1 MQPLQLKLTAFG
13 PYKQCEVIDFTKLGD
28 QKLFV
33 ISGTTGAGKT
43 TIFDGIFYALYGSAS
58 GEDRSEVKGL
68 RSHFADDATPTSVD
82 LLFEMRGRT
91 YRVYRQLPYKKAG
104 NKSETP
110 GKVELYEMIDGV
122 ETPLV
127 DQQKTTEV
135 ATKIQALL
143 GLTKEQFK
151 QIVMLPQ
158 GEFQKLLT
166 SDTANKED
174 ILRKIF
180 KTSKYN
186 HMVDRLKEKRDAAQ
200 QDLRTAQTMQQHTI
214 HAIKQNLPVREE
226 SALFAYIEQPYVS
239 TKQLLAL
246 LADERA
252 FYEEALPTQ
261 QDTYRAASTQYEKM
275 RDERAASQRLNEDL
289 AKYAQL
295 KVTKQ
300 ALIAQQPAIETLK
313 QQCDDAKYAQQLE
326 PYDQQYRKAVSAL
339 KELRTTEQTYD
350 TALTQA
356 EASVTAAKQQLQQAT
371 TARQQVPEIEA
382 ELQQL
387 QPLLPVYKR
396 VDALRATD
404 AACKRT
410 LAQAKEQY
418 TKVQA
423 TYDEART
430 QYATEKQTYEQLVH
444 ASRTLTDVQQQLFE
458 EKQRAEAYTNY
469 AKVAT
474 EVTSFESRLEQA
486 TTTLQQATTQYEQLR
501 AAWLGNQAYVLA
513 QELVDG
519 APCPV
524 CGSTH
529 HEPHA
534 VVQATVNDTQL
545 EQARHDQDAAQ
556 RAYYSVMSQYDTA
569 KAQLMQLQQKA
580 QTVGVDV
587 ATRYDHERLNVLQ
600 QQFNTLNAQY
610 NEAQQLYR
618 TLTDREARMQQ
629 LERQRDEAAQTLQ
642 AAEQQFIQN
651 DALLQQQLQQLPTQF
666 ETKQALEKMIQQ
678 LQVQKQQLETQ
689 FETARANVEAAD
701 KQWSIANNNVVHI
714 QQQLTDAVRQ
724 QEEAEAQFKQR
735 VLAHF
740 TDGKH
745 HYTTAKNH
753 IPHIEQFT
761 AQIEQYKQQ
770 CYANEQALQANA
782 HYEGKSPIDLTQI
795 DAQIEQLKTTYET
808 LLAQYEQTK
817 RYVQYATKIEEQ
829 IRTNAAQIEALEAR
843 ATEIIHLYDL
853 LRGHNEQKISFE
865 RYLQIEYLEQI
876 IEAANER
883 LRPLSNGQFIL
894 RRSDRLETRGKQ
906 SGLGLDIYDAYTGQ
920 TRDVKTMSGGE
931 KFNAA
936 LCLALGIS
944 DMIQSYNGQVN
955 IDTMF
960 IDEGFGTLDDEALA
974 KAIDTLI
981 ELQKS
986 GRMIGLI
993 SHVSGL
999 KEAIPAVLEVKKQKE
1014 GYSHT
1019 AFHMK

>member
-13 PYKQCEVIDFTKLGD
+13 PYKQCETIDFTKLGD

-68 RSHFADDATPTSVD
+68 RSHFADDRTPTSVD

-127 DQQKTTEV
+127 DQQKATEV
-135 ATKIQALL
+135 SIKIQSLL

-180 KTSKYN
+180 KTSKYEN
-186 HMVDRLKEKRDAAQ
+186 MVERLKEKRNVAQ
-200 QDLRTAQTMQQHTI
+200 QDLMDAQTMQRHTI
-214 HAIKQNLPVREE
+214 QAIKQNLPVRDQ
-226 SALFAYIEQPYVS
+226 SGLFEYIEQPYVA
-239 TKQLLAL
+239 TTQLLTL
-246 LADERA
+246 LAEERA
-252 FYEEALPTQ
+252 FYDESLPHQKEAYTE
-261 QDTYRAASTQYEKM
+261 ASQQYEKM
-275 RDERAASQRLNEDL
+275 RDERAKSQRFNEDL
-289 AKYAQL
+289 AKYEQL
-295 KVTKQ
+295 KVTQ
-300 ALIAQQPAIETLK
+300 RQLEAQKPAIDTLK
-313 QQCDDAKYAQQLE
+313 QQRDDAQYAQKLE
-326 PYDQQYRKAVSAL
+326 PYDQQYRKAASAL
-339 KELRTTEQTYD
+339 KQIEAQQQTYEKE
-350 TALTQA
+350 LKQA
-356 EASVTAAKQQLQQAT
+356 TDKATAAKRALEEAT
-371 TARQQVPEIEA
+371 VARKQVPAIDAEI
-382 ELQQL
+382 QQC
-387 QPLLPVYKR
+387 QPLLPVYER
-396 VDALRATD
+396 VDALRAADQTCRK
-404 AACKRT
+404 ALTEAT
-410 LAQAKEQY
+410 AQHTKIKNAYEQAREQY
-418 TKVQA
+418 TN
-423 TYDEART
+423 D
-430 QYATEKQTYEQLVH
+430 KQTYEQL
-444 ASRTLTDVQQQLFE
+444 AAATRTLTDVQQQLFE
-458 EKQRAEAYTNY
+458 ENQRQEAHANYTT
-469 AKVAT
+469 AAT
-474 EVTSFESRLEQA
+474 ALASMES
-486 TTTLQQATTQYEQLR
+486 TVQQATADLQHTTAHYEELR

-529 HEPHA
+529 HAPHA
-534 VVQATVNDTQL
+534 VAQATVNDGEL
-545 EQARHDQDAAQ
+545 EKARQQQDEAQ
-556 RAYYSVMSQYDTA
+556 RAYYSATSQYDTA
-569 KAQLMQLQQKA
+569 KTQLSQLAQKA
-580 QTVGVDV
+580 TAIGVNIS
-587 ATRYDHERLNVLQ
+587 TPYDHERLQALQ
-600 QQFNTLNAQY
+600 QQFNTLNKQQQQ
-610 NEAQQLYR
+610 AQQLYS
-618 TLTDREARMQQ
+618 TLKEREQNVLQ
-629 LERQRDEAAQTLQ
+629 LERQRDEAAQRFHS
-642 AAEQQFIQN
+642 AEQQFVQN
-651 DALLQQQLQQLPTQF
+651 DALLQQQLQQLLPQF
-666 ETKQALEKMIQQ
+666 ETKAALEASIHQ
-678 LQVQKQQLETQ
+678 LQMRKQQLETQ
-689 FETARANVEAAD
+689 YETARTNAEAAEQ
-701 KQWSIANNNVVHI
+701 QWSIANNNVAHI
-714 QQQLTDAVRQ
+714 EQQLIEATRQ
-724 QEEAEAQFKQR
+724 KEEAQETFKEL

-740 TDGKH
+740 IDGNH
-745 HYTTAKNH
+745 HYATARNN
-753 IPHIEQFT
+753 IPQIEQFT
-761 AQIEQYKQQ
+761 VQIEAYKQQ
-770 CYANEQALQANA
+770 CFANEQALQANVA
-782 HYEGKSPIDLTQI
+782 YEGKKPIDLTQL
-795 DAQIEQLKTTYET
+795 DAHIQQTKAQYET
-808 LLAQYEQTK
+808 LLARYEQTK
-817 RYVQYATKIEEQ
+817 RYVQCATQIEAQ
-829 IRTNAAQIEALEAR
+829 IRDNAAQIEALEKR
-843 ATEIIHLYDL
+843 AAEIIHLYDL
-853 LRGHNEQKISFE
+853 LRGHNDQKISFE

-883 LRPLSNGQFIL
+883 LRPLSNGQFVL
-894 RRSDRLETRGKQ
+894 HRSERLETRGKQ

-944 DMIQSYNGQVN
+944 DIIQSYSGQVN

-1019 AFHMK
+1019 AFHIK

>member
-68 RSHFADDATPTSVD
+68 RSHFADDNTPTSVD
-82 LLFEMRGRT
+82 LLFEMRGHT
-91 YRVYRQLPYKKAG
+91 YRVYRQLAYKKAG

-110 GKVELYEMIDGV
+110 GKVELYEIIDDV

-127 DQQKTTEV
+127 DQQKATEV

-180 KTSKYN
+180 KTSKYD
-186 HMVDRLKEKRDAAQ
+186 HMVERLKEKRNAAQ
-200 QDLRTAQTMQQHTI
+200 QDLLTAQNMQQHTI
-214 HAIKQNLPVREE
+214 HAIEQNLPMRED
-226 SALFAYIEQPYVS
+226 SQLFDYIKQPYVS
-239 TKQLLAL
+239 TKQLLTL

-252 FYEEALPTQ
+252 FYEETLPTQ
-261 QDTYRAASTQYEKM
+261 HQTYRAASAQYEKM

-289 AKYAQL
+289 AKYEQL

-300 ALIAQQPAIETLK
+300 ALIAQQPAIDTLQ
-313 QQCDDAKYAQQLE
+313 QQCDDAKYAQKLE
-326 PYDQQYRKAVSAL
+326 PYDQQYRKTVSAL
-339 KELRTTEQTYD
+339 KTLQATVQTYD

-356 EASVTAAKQQLQQAT
+356 ETTVTQAKQKLQQAT
-371 TARQQVPEIEA
+371 TAREQLPAIDT
-382 ELQQL
+382 ELQQW
-387 QPLLPVYKR
+387 QPLLPIYER
-396 VDALRATD
+396 VDALRKTE
-404 AACKRT
+404 AACKRALT
-410 LAQAKEQY
+410 EAKAQY
-418 TKVQA
+418 TKQQTA
-423 TYDEART
+423 YDEARA
-430 QYATEKQTYEQLVH
+430 QYQSEKQTYEQLAH
-444 ASRTLTDVQQQLFE
+444 ASRTLADVQQQLFE
-458 EKQRAEAYTNY
+458 ERQRAEAYTNY
-469 AKVAT
+469 AKVAAD
-474 EVTSFESRLEQA
+474 VKSFEREIERV
-486 TTTLQQATTQYEQLR
+486 TMTLQNATAQYEQLR

-519 APCPV
+519 EPCPV
-524 CGSTH
+524 CGATH

-534 VVQATVNDTQL
+534 VAQATVNDEQL
-545 EQARHDQDAAQ
+545 EKARHTKDEQQ
-556 RAYYSVMSQYDTA
+556 RVYYSVTSQYDTA
-569 KAQLMQLQQKA
+569 KAQLAELLKKA

-587 ATRYDHERLNVLQ
+587 TIAYDHAYLNALQ
-600 QQFNTLNAQY
+600 QQVNTLNAQHRQ
-610 NEAQQLYR
+610 AQQLYQ
-618 TLTDREARMQQ
+618 TLSERDALMLQ

-642 AAEQQFIQN
+642 VAEQQFIQN
-651 DALLQQQLQQLPTQF
+651 DTALKQYLEQLPTQF
-666 ETKQALEKMIQQ
+666 ETKQALEKKIQQ
-678 LQVQKQQLETQ
+678 LQLQKQQLETQ
-689 FETARANVEAAD
+689 YETARTNVETAE
-701 KQWSIANNNVVHI
+701 KQWSIANNNVTHI
-714 QQQLTDAVRQ
+714 QQQLTDAMRQ
-724 QEEAEAQFKQR
+724 KDEAEAQFKEL

-753 IPHIEQFT
+753 IAQIEQFT
-761 AQIEQYKQQ
+761 TQIEQYKQQ

-782 HYEGKSPIDLTQI
+782 HYEGKTPIDLTQI
-795 DAQIEQLKTTYET
+795 DAQIEQLKTNYET

-817 RYVQYATKIEEQ
+817 RYVQATTQIETQ

-853 LRGHNEQKISFE
+853 LRGQNEQKISFE

-894 RRSDRLETRGKQ
+894 HRSDRLETRGKQ

-944 DMIQSYNGQVN
+944 DIIQSYNGQVN

-1019 AFHMK
+1019 AFHLK